1 MSTNNL
7 DFKGMIEANYNVL
20 SNLEASIQ
28 GFFRKFEDI
37 DTKIVEKETAFINAK
52 QEFKTLIEEYRNTLD
67 QVREDFNLAVAKEQ
81 KEFIEIANSNTE
93 KILKTKEEELK
104 QKLEAEEHNIIL
116 KVKNLLEAMENFED
130 NINSKVADTIKNLP
144 VLLEE
149 EKDLIINK
157 NLADIKETSKSLKES
172 IEDYRKILEQ
182 ELESYKNRLIE
193 EVKECKYTLKSSV
206 EDIKE
211 VAEDIKAENIT
222 LNKNRSSLEADYRK
236 VNNSLENVTKSTNN
250 LVKGINNVKYTFI
263 INKIYILLFSLL
275 NSLFIL
281 RIIVPQKW
289 QINFLG
295 NKTLWTLII
304 LASLL
309 IILATGDFIYRVI
322 FPTIVNFWEK
332 IFNLIF
338 TTSSDEEAED

>member
-1 MSTNNL
+1 MSKL

-20 SNLEASIQ
+20 SNLEANIQ
-28 GFFRKFEDI
+28 AFFKTFENV

-52 QEFKTLIEEYRNTLD
+52 QEFKELIEDYRTILENT
-67 QVREDFNLAVAKEQ
+67 REEFKKALISEQ
-81 KEFIEIANSNTE
+81 QEFIEVANTNTE
-93 KILKTKEEELK
+93 KILKTKEKELK
-104 QKLEAEEHNIIL
+104 QKLDLEENKIIL
-116 KVKNLLEAMENFED
+116 KAKDLLEAMESFQD

-157 NLADIKETSKSLKES
+157 NLADIKETSKSLQVS

-182 ELESYKNRLIE
+182 ELESYKNRLVE
-193 EVKECKYTLKSSV
+193 EVKECKYTLKKSV

-211 VAEDIKAENIT
+211 VAEDIKKENIT
-222 LNKNRSSLEADYRK
+222 LNKNRSNLEADYQK

-250 LVKGINNVKYTFI
+250 LVKGINNIKYTFI

-275 NSLFIL
+275 NSIFIL

-289 QINFLG
+289 SINFLG

-304 LASLL
+304 LATSL
-309 IILATGDFIYRVI
+309 IVVAVGDFIYRVI
-322 FPTIVNFWEK
+322 FPILSNLWEK
-332 IFNLIF
+332 ICNFLF
-338 TTSSDEEAED
+338 TSDEEAEED

>member
-1 MSTNNL
+1 MSNL

-52 QEFKTLIEEYRNTLD
+52 QEFKTLIEDYRSTLD
-67 QVREDFNLAVAKEQ
+67 QIREDFNLALAKEQ
-81 KEFIEIANSNTE
+81 KEFIEVVNANTN
-93 KILKTKEEELK
+93 KILEKKEEELK
-104 QKLEAEEHNIIL
+104 QKLELEENNILL
-116 KVKNLLEAMENFED
+116 KTKTLLEAMEDFQE

-144 VLLEE
+144 VELENQ
-149 EKDLIINK
+149 KDLYINK
-157 NLADIKETSKSLKES
+157 ALENIKETSKSLQAN

-182 ELESYKNRLIE
+182 ELEIYKNRLVE
-193 EVKECKYTLKSSV
+193 EVKECKYTLKESV

-211 VAEDIKAENIT
+211 IAEDIKAENIT
-222 LNKNRSSLEADYRK
+222 LNKNRSNLEADYRK

-275 NSLFIL
+275 NSIFIL

-289 QINFLG
+289 ETNFLG
-295 NKTLWTLII
+295 TKTLWTLII
-304 LASLL
+304 IASLL
-309 IILATGDFIYRVI
+309 IIVAIGDFIYRVI
-322 FPTIVNFWEK
+322 FPILLSIWKK

-338 TTSSDEEAED
+338 TTSDEEAED

>member
-7 DFKGMIEANYNVL
+7 DFKGMIESNYNVL

-52 QEFKTLIEEYRNTLD
+52 QEFKELIEDYRSTLD
-67 QVREDFNLAVAKEQ
+67 QAREDFNLALAKEQ
-81 KEFIEIANSNTE
+81 KEFIEVANTNTE
-93 KILKTKEEELK
+93 KILKGKEEELK
-104 QKLEAEEHNIIL
+104 QKLDLEENKIL
-116 KVKNLLEAMENFED
+116 LKTKTLLEAMESFQE
-130 NINSKVADTIKNLP
+130 NINSKILDTIKNLP

-182 ELESYKNRLIE
+182 ELESYKNRLVE
-193 EVKECKYTLKSSV
+193 EVKECKYTLREST
-206 EDIKE
+206 EAIKE

-275 NSLFIL
+275 NSIFIL

-289 QINFLG
+289 EFNFLG
-295 NKTLWTLII
+295 TKTLWTLIVI
-304 LASLL
+304 ASLL
-309 IILATGDFIYRVI
+309 IIVGIGDFIYRVVLPI
-322 FPTIVNFWEK
+322 LSNLWKKICNF
-332 IFNLIF
+332 LF
-338 TTSSDEEAED
+338 TSDEEAEED

>member
-1 MSTNNL
+1 MSTNL

-52 QEFKTLIEEYRNTLD
+52 QEFKTLIEEYRSTLD
-67 QVREDFNLAVAKEQ
+67 QAREDFNLALAKEQ

-104 QKLEAEEHNIIL
+104 QKLDLEENKIL
-116 KVKNLLEAMENFED
+116 LKTKILLEAMENFNS
-130 NINSKVADTIKNLP
+130 NISIKIADTIKNLP
-144 VLLEE
+144 VELDNQ
-149 EKDLIINK
+149 KDLYINK
-157 NLADIKETSKSLKES
+157 ALENIKETSKTLQAN

-182 ELESYKNRLIE
+182 ELESYKNTLIE
-193 EVKECKYTLKSSV
+193 EVKECKYTLREST
-206 EDIKE
+206 EAIKE
-211 VAEDIKAENIT
+211 VAEDIKAENSNII
-222 LNKNRSSLEADYRK
+222 KNRNNLEADYNK
-236 VNNSLENVTKSTNN
+236 VNSSLNKVSKDTNN
-250 LVKGINNVKYTFI
+250 LIKSINNIKYTFV

-289 QINFLG
+289 SINFLG
-295 NKTLWTLII
+295 TKTLWTLII
-304 LASLL
+304 IASLL
-309 IILATGDFIYRVI
+309 IIVGIGDFIYRVVLPI
-322 FPTIVNFWEK
+322 LSNLWEK
-332 IFNLIF
+332 ICNFLF
-338 TTSSDEEAED
+338 TSDEEAEED

>member
-20 SNLEASIQ
+20 SNLEANIQ
-28 GFFRKFEDI
+28 AFFKTFENVDS
-37 DTKIVEKETAFINAK
+37 KIIEKETAFANAK
-52 QEFKTLIEEYRNTLD
+52 QEFKELIEDYRTILENT
-67 QVREDFNLAVAKEQ
+67 REEFKKALTSEQ
-81 KEFIEIANSNTE
+81 QEFIEVVNTNTN
-93 KILKTKEEELK
+93 KILEIKEEELK

-144 VLLEE
+144 VALEE
-149 EKDLIINK
+149 EKELIINK
-157 NLADIKETSKSLKES
+157 NLADIKETSKSLQAS

-182 ELESYKNRLIE
+182 ELESYKNSLIE

-275 NSLFIL
+275 NSIFIL

-289 QINFLG
+289 EINFLG
-295 NKTLWTLII
+295 TKTLWTLII
-304 LASLL
+304 LATSL
-309 IILATGDFIYRVI
+309 IVVAVGDFIYRVI
-322 FPTIVNFWEK
+322 FPIIINVWKK
-332 IFNLIF
+332 IINIF
-338 TTSSDEEAED
+338 FTFEEEAEED

>member
-1 MSTNNL
+1 MSNL
-7 DFKGMIEANYNVL
+7 DFRGMIEANYNVL

-52 QEFKTLIEEYRNTLD
+52 QEFKELIEDYRSTLD
-67 QVREDFNLAVAKEQ
+67 QVKEDFSLAVAKEQ

-104 QKLEAEEHNIIL
+104 QKLDLEENKIL
-116 KVKNLLEAMENFED
+116 LKTKTLLEAMESFQE
-130 NINSKVADTIKNLP
+130 NINSKILDTIKNLP
-144 VLLEE
+144 VLLEN

-157 NLADIKETSKSLKES
+157 NLADIKETSNTLKSS

-182 ELESYKNRLIE
+182 ELESYKNRLVE
-193 EVKECKYTLKSSV
+193 EMKECKYTLKENI
-206 EDIKE
+206 EDIKK
-211 VAEDIKAENIT
+211 VAEDIKAENSNII
-222 LNKNRSSLEADYRK
+222 KNRNNLEADYQK

-250 LVKGINNVKYTFI
+250 LAKGINNIKYTFV

-295 NKTLWTLII
+295 TKTLWTLII
-304 LASLL
+304 LATSL
-309 IILATGDFIYRVI
+309 IVVAVGDFIYRVI
-322 FPTIVNFWEK
+322 FPILSNLWEK
-332 IFNLIF
+332 ICNFLF
-338 TTSSDEEAED
+338 TSSDEEAED

>member
-1 MSTNNL
+1 MSNL

-52 QEFKTLIEEYRNTLD
+52 QEFKTLIEEYRSTLD
-67 QVREDFNLAVAKEQ
+67 QIREDFNLAVAKEHQ
-81 KEFIEIANSNTE
+81 NFVEVANANTE
-93 KILKTKEEELK
+93 KILKAKEDELK
-104 QKLEAEEHNIIL
+104 QKLEQEEHKIL
-116 KVKNLLEAMENFED
+116 LKTKTLLEAMESFQE
-130 NINSKVADTIKNLP
+130 NINSKILDTIKNLP
-144 VLLEE
+144 VLLEK

-157 NLADIKETSKSLKES
+157 NLADIKETSKTLQTN

-182 ELESYKNRLIE
+182 ELESYKNRLVE

-222 LNKNRSSLEADYRK
+222 LNKNRSNLEADYQK
-236 VNNSLENVTKSTNN
+236 VNNNLEVANRNTTNLITSISN
-250 LVKGINNVKYTFI
+250 INYTFI

-275 NSLFIL
+275 NTIFIF
-281 RIIVPQKW
+281 RIILPSDYRF
-289 QINFLG
+289 NF
-295 NKTLWTLII
+295 KSKFTLWILII
-304 LASLL
+304 IGVLLFFLVIGDIINYFLNMLASEE
-309 IILATGDFIYRVI
+309 
-322 FPTIVNFWEK
+322 EK
-332 IFNLIF
+332 
-338 TTSSDEEAED
+338 EE

>member
-20 SNLEASIQ
+20 SNLEANIQ
-28 GFFRKFEDI
+28 AFFKTFENVDS
-37 DTKIVEKETAFINAK
+37 KIIEKETAFANAK
-52 QEFKTLIEEYRNTLD
+52 QEFKTLIEEYRSTLD
-67 QVREDFNLAVAKEQ
+67 QAREDFNLALVKEQ

-93 KILKTKEEELK
+93 KILKNKEEELK
-104 QKLEAEEHNIIL
+104 QKLDLEENKIL
-116 KVKNLLEAMENFED
+116 LKTKTLLEAMESFQE
-130 NINSKVADTIKNLP
+130 NINSKILDTIKNLP

-157 NLADIKETSKSLKES
+157 NLADIKETSKTLQSN

-182 ELESYKNRLIE
+182 ELESYKNRLVE
-193 EVKECKYTLKSSV
+193 EVKECKYTLKESV

-236 VNNSLENVTKSTNN
+236 VNNSLENVTKSTSS
-250 LVKGINNVKYTFI
+250 LVKSINNIKYTFI

-289 QINFLG
+289 EINFLG

-304 LASLL
+304 IASLL
-309 IILATGDFIYRVI
+309 IILATGDFMYRVI
-322 FPTIVNFWEK
+322 FPIIINVWKK
-332 IFNLIF
+332 IINIF
-338 TTSSDEEAED
+338 FTFEEEAEED

>member
-1 MSTNNL
+1 MSNL

-52 QEFKTLIEEYRNTLD
+52 QEFKTLIEEYRSTLD
-67 QVREDFNLAVAKEQ
+67 QVREDFNLAISKEHQ
-81 KEFIEIANSNTE
+81 NFIEVANANTE

-104 QKLEAEEHNIIL
+104 QKLELEENNILL
-116 KVKNLLEAMENFED
+116 KTKTLLEAMESFQD

-250 LVKGINNVKYTFI
+250 LVKGINNIKYTFI

-275 NSLFIL
+275 NSIFIL

-289 QINFLG
+289 EINFLG
-295 NKTLWTLII
+295 IKTLWTLII
-304 LASLL
+304 LATSL
-309 IILATGDFIYRVI
+309 IVVAVGDFIYRVI
-322 FPTIVNFWEK
+322 FPILLSIWEK
-332 IFNLIF
+332 ICNFLF
-338 TTSSDEEAED
+338 TSSDEEAED

>member
-1 MSTNNL
+1 MSTNL

-20 SNLEASIQ
+20 SNLEANIQ
-28 GFFRKFEDI
+28 AFFKTFENV

-52 QEFKTLIEEYRNTLD
+52 QEFKELIEDYKIILENT
-67 QVREDFNLAVAKEQ
+67 REEFKKALTSEQ
-81 KEFIEIANSNTE
+81 QEFIEVVNTNTN
-93 KILKTKEEELK
+93 KILEIKKEELK

-116 KVKNLLEAMENFED
+116 KTKTLLDTMESFQE
-130 NINSKVADTIKNLP
+130 NINSKILDTIKNLP

-157 NLADIKETSKSLKES
+157 TLENIKETSKSLQAS

-182 ELESYKNRLIE
+182 ELESYKNRLVE

-211 VAEDIKAENIT
+211 VAEDIKAENSNII
-222 LNKNRSSLEADYRK
+222 KNRSNLEADYRK

-263 INKIYILLFSLL
+263 INKIYIFLFSLL
-275 NSLFIL
+275 NSIFIL

-289 QINFLG
+289 EINFLG

-304 LASLL
+304 LATSL
-309 IILATGDFIYRVI
+309 IVVAVGDFIYRVI
-322 FPTIVNFWEK
+322 FPIIINVWEK
-332 IFNLIF
+332 IINIF
-338 TTSSDEEAED
+338 FTFEEEAEED

>member
-1 MSTNNL
+1 MSNL

-52 QEFKTLIEEYRNTLD
+52 QEFKELIEDYRSTLD
-67 QVREDFNLAVAKEQ
+67 QAREDFNLALAKEQ

-104 QKLEAEEHNIIL
+104 QKLDLEENKIL
-116 KVKNLLEAMENFED
+116 LKTKTLLEAMESFQE
-130 NINSKVADTIKNLP
+130 NINSKILDTIKNLP

-157 NLADIKETSKSLKES
+157 TLENIKETSKTLQSN

-182 ELESYKNRLIE
+182 ELETYKNTLIE

-211 VAEDIKAENIT
+211 VAEDIKKENIS
-222 LNKNRSSLEADYRK
+222 LNKNRSNLEADYKK
-236 VNNSLENVTKSTNN
+236 VNNSLENVTKSTSS
-250 LVKGINNVKYTFI
+250 LVKSINNIKYTFI

-275 NSLFIL
+275 NSIFIL

-289 QINFLG
+289 EINFLG
-295 NKTLWTLII
+295 NKTLWTLIVI
-304 LASLL
+304 ASLL
-309 IILATGDFIYRVI
+309 IIVAIGDFIYRVI
-322 FPTIVNFWEK
+322 FPTIVNVWEK
-332 IFNLIF
+332 IINIF
-338 TTSSDEEAED
+338 FTSSDEEAED

>member
-52 QEFKTLIEEYRNTLD
+52 QEFKELIEDYRSTLD
-67 QVREDFNLAVAKEQ
+67 QAREDFNLALAKEQ
-81 KEFIEIANSNTE
+81 KEFIEVANSNTE
-93 KILKTKEEELK
+93 KILKGKEEELK
-104 QKLEAEEHNIIL
+104 QKLDLEENKIL
-116 KVKNLLEAMENFED
+116 LKTKTLLEAMEDFQE

-144 VLLEE
+144 VLLEN

-157 NLADIKETSKSLKES
+157 TLADIKETSNTLKSS

-182 ELESYKNRLIE
+182 ELESYKNRLVE

-236 VNNSLENVTKSTNN
+236 VNNSLENVTKSTSS
-250 LVKGINNVKYTFI
+250 LVKSINNIKYTFI

-275 NSLFIL
+275 NSIFIL

-289 QINFLG
+289 SINFLG

-304 LASLL
+304 IASLL
-309 IILATGDFIYRVI
+309 IIVGIGDFIYRVVLPI
-322 FPTIVNFWEK
+322 LSNLWEK
-332 IFNLIF
+332 ICNFLF
-338 TTSSDEEAED
+338 TSDEEAED

>member
-1 MSTNNL
+1 MSNL

-52 QEFKTLIEEYRNTLD
+52 QEFKELIEDYRSTLD
-67 QVREDFNLAVAKEQ
+67 QAREDFNLALAKEQ
-81 KEFIEIANSNTE
+81 KEFIEVANTNTE
-93 KILKTKEEELK
+93 KILKGKEEELK
-104 QKLEAEEHNIIL
+104 QKLEQEEHKIL
-116 KVKNLLEAMENFED
+116 LKTKTLLEAMESFQE

-144 VLLEE
+144 VALEE

-157 NLADIKETSKSLKES
+157 TLENIKETSKTLQAN

-182 ELESYKNRLIE
+182 ELEIYKNRLVE

-222 LNKNRSSLEADYRK
+222 LNKNRSSLEADYQR
-236 VNNSLENVTKSTNN
+236 VNNSLENVTKSTSS
-250 LVKGINNVKYTFI
+250 LVKSINNIKYTFI

-322 FPTIVNFWEK
+322 FPTIVNVWEK
-332 IFNLIF
+332 IINIF
-338 TTSSDEEAED
+338 FTSSDEEAED

>member
-1 MSTNNL
+1 MSTNL

-28 GFFRKFEDI
+28 AFFKTFENV
-37 DTKIVEKETAFINAK
+37 DTKIVEKETAFANAK
-52 QEFKTLIEEYRNTLD
+52 QEFKELIEDYKTILENT
-67 QVREDFNLAVAKEQ
+67 REEFKKALTSEQ
-81 KEFIEIANSNTE
+81 QEFIEVVNANTN
-93 KILKTKEEELK
+93 KILEIKEEELK
-104 QKLEAEEHNIIL
+104 QKLEAEEHNVIL
-116 KVKNLLEAMENFED
+116 KTKTLLEAMESFQE
-130 NINSKVADTIKNLP
+130 NINSKILNTIKNLP

-182 ELESYKNRLIE
+182 ELESYKNTIIE
-193 EVKECKYTLKSSV
+193 EVKECKYTLKESV
-206 EDIKE
+206 EDIKD

-222 LNKNRSSLEADYRK
+222 LNKNRSNLEADYRK

-250 LVKGINNVKYTFI
+250 LVKGINNIKYTFI

-281 RIIVPQKW
+281 RIIVSQEW
-289 QINFLG
+289 SINFYG
-295 NKTLWTLII
+295 EKTRWTLII
-304 LASLL
+304 IASLL
-309 IILATGDFIYRVI
+309 IIVGIGDFIYRVVLPI
-322 FPTIVNFWEK
+322 LSNLWEK
-332 IFNLIF
+332 ICNFLF
-338 TTSSDEEAED
+338 TSEEEADED